1 MELWREAIR
10 VQPSFYQRWFGLFQ
24 DFKGAHF
31 CYKTSSWHKRFD
43 IWYWH
48 VKCPEKWLLRW
59 GRCSCFQNLAII
71 WLRRTCTYVDTDIG
85 KTRFI
90 HPVRSSLYPLG
101 IDNYYIILHVYY
113 LVTILLGTFLTSK
126 NRMGTFFDWNYP
138 GSVCLGIQKHKNDLL
153 KNGGFAVD
161 RQFFWMYAVCR
172 NTLLLSL
179 GDIHFHELRVNWET
193 QDFWN
198 CSPPIPTIKNSQS
211 RPTIACYQ
219 MVNWS
224 NPGSRKKPN
233 LRIHGTWQR
242 DFVLGIRSFSNFF
255 CCLGSGGKF
264 LGGVFLSLGYLGSSN
279 LCESDDTVSTWNFT
293 CRQVSP
299 AKACFF

>member
-1 MELWREAIR
+1 MYTTILQYCW
-10 VQPSFYQRWFGLFQ
+10 GLF
-24 DFKGAHF
+24 
-31 CYKTSSWHKRFD
+31 
-43 IWYWH
+43 
-48 VKCPEKWLLRW
+48 
-59 GRCSCFQNLAII
+59 
-71 WLRRTCTYVDTDIG
+71 WLRRIEWE
-85 KTRFI
+85 
-90 HPVRSSLYPLG
+90 L
-101 IDNYYIILHVYY
+101 
-113 LVTILLGTFLTSK
+113 FLIEI
-126 NRMGTFFDWNYP
+126 NP
-138 GSVCLGIQKHKNDLL
+138 GSVCLGIQKHKNHSL
-153 KNGGFAVD
+153 KNGGFVVD

-179 GDIHFHELRVNWET
+179 GDIHFFEKCLGSHVLLNHVPILGSSGRCFSEARWFPPARTATSNLNHHELRVNWET
-193 QDFWN
+193 PDFWN

-224 NPGSRKKPN
+224 NLGSRKKPN

-279 LCESDDTVSTWNFT
+279 LFESDDTVSTWNFT

-299 AKACFF
+299 AKACVFLSWACVTWGTIHLEVYPCPKDPCMVYSSTSTL